1 MSSPVTAELSLP
13 LTGASD
19 TAIAPASA
27 HDEVL
32 RLFDACAPALW
43 RHVRTCGLSPESAD
57 DVVQDTF
64 VALYRHLR
72 KGGGREN
79 LHGWLVRVSHRL
91 ALKQR
96 QRQARRGRHESAW
109 DGHLADTIG
118 DGAAGIEAQLT
129 ADVDRRRLRAVFRAL
144 PERDRQCLS
153 LRAEG
158 LRYRE
163 IAGALGISLGLVAK
177 TLARAAMKLSRA
189 AGE

>member
-1 MSSPVTAELSLP
+1 MSSPVTVELSLP
-13 LTGASD
+13 LTGGSD
-19 TAIAPASA
+19 TAIAPA

-32 RLFDACAPALW
+32 RLFDGCAPSLW
-43 RHVRTCGLSPESAD
+43 RHVRNCGLSPESAD
-57 DVVQDTF
+57 DVVQDAF

-91 ALKQR
+91 ALKHR
-96 QRQARRGRHESAW
+96 QRQARRGRHETAW
-109 DGHLADTIG
+109 DGQLADAVV
-118 DGAAGIEAQLT
+118 DDAAGIEAQLT

-177 TLARAAMKLSRA
+177 TLARAAMKLSRV